1 MTIINQTNSTQYLQH
16 LASEGDRWDSLAY
29 QYYGDSTGYE
39 RIIASNRHLPIGATL
54 SAGQIVFIPIINDD
68 RTTTNIPAWLRDDE

>member
-1 MTIINQTNSTQYLQH
+1 MTTQYLQH
-16 LASEGDRWDSLAY
+16 LASEDDRWDSLAY

-54 SAGQIVFIPIINDD
+54 SAGQIVFIPIIVKD
-68 RTTTNIPAWLRDDE
+68 TNAHAVPAWLRDDEQ